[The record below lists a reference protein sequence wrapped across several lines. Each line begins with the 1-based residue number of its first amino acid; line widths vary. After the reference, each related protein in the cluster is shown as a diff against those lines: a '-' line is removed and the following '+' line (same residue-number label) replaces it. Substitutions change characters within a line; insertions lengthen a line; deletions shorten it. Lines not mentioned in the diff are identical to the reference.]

1 MQAKKLQNIVI
12 ELVHG
17 DITSVPAD
25 VIVNAANNELW
36 MGSGVAGAIKL
47 KGGREIEQ
55 EAMGKAPADLGEAVE
70 TKAGKLACRHVIH
83 AVVMGQDL
91 KTSGA
96 VIEEAVSNSLKLAE
110 KLKCVSIVFPALGTG
125 VGGFSIEKCAAI
137 MINEVKAFDLAQ
149 PKHLKKVIFAL
160 FSKRAFE
167 IFEERYR
174 KL

>member
-1 MQAKKLQNIVI
+1 MQAKKLQHIVI

-17 DITSVPAD
+17 DITAVPAD
-25 VIVNAANNELW
+25 IIVNAANNELW

-55 EAMGKAPADLGEAVE
+55 QAMAKGPVELGEAVE
-70 TKAGKLACRHVIH
+70 TKAGKLPYRHVIH

-91 KTSGA
+91 KTSSA

-110 KLKCVSIVFPALGTG
+110 KLKCASVVFPALGTG
-125 VGGFSIEKCAAI
+125 VGGFSIEKCASG
-137 MINEVKAFDLAQ
+137 MINEVKAFDHAQ

-167 IFEERYR
+167 IFEEQYR
-174 KL
+174 RL